1 MKKEGFLR
9 MLVALLVFGASVFL
23 SCTSTIESEPAEAKT
38 ASAAGDTSEGTGGPP
53 PLVIDMDAPL
63 LIDDPVE
70 VEDATIANTEAAVE
84 NTACF
89 VCHANYMTEFLTGR
103 HAGINVGCVHCHGES
118 TAHRN
123 DENNTTPPEIMYP
136 SEKIDSFCQGC
147 HSTAHDIPPKTII
160 ARWLERKKE
169 ETNPRVEGVPPS
181 NRGQDARDTIGPS
194 CTGCHKED
202 DVPPAKV
209 VARWKER
216 GLDKAQT
223 DPDEIVCTDC
233 HGDHRMRIRTVIWDK
248 KSGKLLQTNRKDL

>member
-1 MKKEGFLR
+1 MKKEGLLR
-9 MLVALLVFGASVFL
+9 MLVALLVFGASVFI

-38 ASAAGDTSEGTGGPP
+38 ASAVGDTSEDTGGPP
-53 PLVIDMDAPL
+53 PLVVDMNTPL
-63 LIDDPVE
+63 LLDEPTEEE
-70 VEDATIANTEAAVE
+70 VAVAKTKASVE

-89 VCHANYMTEFLTGR
+89 VCHANYRSEFLAGY
-103 HAGINVGCVHCHGES
+103 HAGVNIDCVHCHGES

-136 SEKIDSFCQGC
+136 AEKIDSFCQGC
-147 HSTAHDIPPKTII
+147 HSTTHDISPKKII
-160 ARWLERKKE
+160 IHWFEHLKE
-169 ETNPRVEGVPPS
+169 EAN
-181 NRGQDARDTIGPS
+181 PS
-194 CTGCHKED
+194 CSGCHKED